1 MLKRRTGK
9 HTQRLA
15 ALDPAKDH
23 HEMVRI
29 MAEHEFPL
37 DTLIAGELA
46 QLKTFGIPG
55 IARLLHQTGRYEKE
69 STKRLDD
76 TKAILREIMQ
86 PGPDSPKGREMA
98 EHLNHIHGFYKIP
111 NHEFLYTLSLFIFE
125 SVRWNATFGW
135 RPMTRNEKEAL
146 YREFCGLG
154 EAMNIQDIPSSYEAF
169 EQWKTAY
176 EQAHQSYTPEA
187 GKVTAGILGGLA
199 ALLPAGLRPFT
210 QTLVATLINDEQLL
224 AVLGLKVPNKWQ
236 KSSIIGLMKTRAWL
250 GRYFNYWEKRSFAD
264 SRIVNHYIHYP
275 DGYQRM
281 RLGPRVLVDRI
292 YDRKPL
298 EQTD

>member
-1 MLKRRTGK
+1 MLTLRTGK
-9 HTQRLA
+9 YTRQLA
-15 ALDPAKDH
+15 ELDPAENY

-86 PGPDSPKGREMA
+86 PGPDSPAGREMVG
-98 EHLNHIHGFYKIP
+98 HLNQIHGFYKIP

-125 SVRWNATFGW
+125 TVRWNAVFGW
-135 RPMTRNEKEAL
+135 RAMTVNEKEAL
-146 YREFCGLG
+146 YREFRDLG
-154 EAMNIQDIPSSYEAF
+154 EAMNIQDIPPSYEAF

-176 EQAHQSYTPEA
+176 EQAHQTYTPEA
-187 GKVTAGILGGLA
+187 EKVTVGILGGLA
-199 ALLPAGLRPFT
+199 ALLPVWIRPLT

-224 AVLGLKVPNKWQ
+224 KVLGLKAPPLWQ
-236 KSSIIGLMKTRAWL
+236 QRSILGLMKTRAWL
-250 GRYFNYWEKRSFAD
+250 GRHFNLWEKRSFAD
-264 SRIVNHYIHYP
+264 SRIINHYIHYP
-275 DGYQRM
+275 NGYQRM
-281 RLGPRVLVDRI
+281 RLGPKVLVGRI
-292 YDRKPL
+292 YARKPL

>member
-1 MLKRRTGK
+1 MLKLRTGK

-15 ALDPAKDH
+15 TLDPEKDH
-23 HEMVRI
+23 HEMVRV

-55 IARLLHQTGRYEKE
+55 IARLLHKTGRYEKE

-86 PGPDSPKGREMA
+86 PGPDSAEGREMA

-111 NHEFLYTLSLFIFE
+111 NHEFLYTLSLFVFE
-125 SVRWNATFGW
+125 TVRWNDAFGW
-135 RPMTRNEKEAL
+135 RAMTRNEKEAL

-154 EAMNIQDIPSSYEAF
+154 KAMNIQEIPPSYEAF

-176 EQAHQSYTPEA
+176 EQTHQAYTPEA
-187 GKVTAGILGGLA
+187 EKVTAGILKGLA
-199 ALLPAGLRPFT
+199 SLLPAWLRPFT
-210 QTLVATLINDEQLL
+210 HTLVATLINDEQLL
-224 AVLGLKVPNKWQ
+224 EALGLKAPNVWQ
-236 KSSIIGLMKTRAWL
+236 KRGIIGLMKSRAWC
-250 GRYFNYWEKRSFAD
+250 GRYLNPWEKRSFAD
-264 SRIVNHYIHYP
+264 SHIVNHYIHYP

-281 RLGPRVLVDRI
+281 RLGPKVLVDRI
-292 YDRKPL
+292 YARKNST
-298 EQTD
+298 EMT